1 MWLRVAGTVLAAL
14 LFASSASADTAE
26 TDERHKQGW
35 ERAFEHIESSFTE
48 GVLIDTTLSLS
59 PRWVPYV
66 AQARKIL
73 ARAANNLVI
82 RLKPLGIDPHKYIYT
97 EFDGIQIMRV
107 AYALEWAKRG
117 KQAARTSG
125 ELLAYSLCPWQI
137 PQCTNE
143 VKAAIYARRG
153 WKA

>member
-1 MWLRVAGTVLAAL
+1 MWMRLAGMVLAAL
-14 LFASSASADTAE
+14 MFAGSAKAE
-26 TDERHKQGW
+26 VDEKYKQRW
-35 ERAFEHIESSFTE
+35 EMAFEHIESSFTE
-48 GVLIDTTLSLS
+48 GILIDTSLSLT
-59 PRWVPYV
+59 PKWVPYV

-82 RLKPLGIDPHKYIYT
+82 RLRPLGIDPNKYIYT
-97 EFDGIQIMRV
+97 EFDGVQVMRV

-117 KQAARTSG
+117 RQAAVASG

-143 VKAAIYARRG
+143 VKTAIYARRG
-153 WKA
+153 WKH